1 MPVVKQDITKMTV
14 EELAKYVEAV
24 REKRRARSKKYYDQV
39 IKTDPE
45 KYAKFLNKC
54 KKKITN
60 SIIIQKDTNN

>member
-24 REKRRARSKKYYDQV
+24 REKTRARSKKNYDQV

-54 KKKITN
+54 KKK
-60 SIIIQKDTNN
+60 